1 MLEESSS
8 GKKAQT
14 ADHIFTPTTCM
25 DKYLGMKR
33 RLFSCFVDFRKA
45 FNTVTVSWED
55 LLFKLAN
62 LGIERRFLECIK
74 HMFSNSNAEIKLLG
88 KLSEALEV
96 TVGSEQGHPM
106 SPELFKIFLLDH
118 SDELNNTTG
127 ADFSN

>member
-1 MLEESSS
+1 
-8 GKKAQT
+8 
-14 ADHIFTPTTCM
+14 M

-33 RLFSCFVDFRKA
+33 RIFSCFVDFRKA
-45 FNTVTVSWED
+45 FDAVSRED